1 MILANITVSRADAPD
16 GWLLTVRVSERGGAT
31 KHRVSLSREYHAQL
45 TQDRATP
52 EQLAEASFAF
62 LLEREPKESILRS
75 FELPVIVRYF
85 PEYER
90 RIGDYLPE

>member
-1 MILANITVSRADAPD
+1 MMTVHVAEGS
-16 GWLLTVRVSERGGAT
+16 SAT
-31 KHRVSLSREYHAQL
+31 EHRVELSRDYHVKL
-45 TQDRATP
+45 TQGCATP
-52 EQLAEASFAF
+52 EELAEASFRF

-75 FELPVIVRYF
+75 FEMPVIARYF

>member
-1 MILANITVSRADAPD
+1 MAEISVSRADAPE
-16 GWLLTVRVSERGGAT
+16 GWLLMVRVSERGSAT
-31 KHRVSLSREYHAQL
+31 KHRVSLSRDYHLKL
-45 TQDRATP
+45 TQGCATP

-75 FELPVIVRYF
+75 FEMPVIARYF

-90 RIGDYLPE
+90 RIGDYLPK

>member
-1 MILANITVSRADAPD
+1 MAKITVSRADAPE

-31 KHRVSLSREYHAQL
+31 EHCVSLSCDYHAQL

-52 EQLAEASFAF
+52 EQLAQASFEF

-75 FELPVIVRYF
+75 FELPVIARYF

>member
-1 MILANITVSRADAPD
+1 MAEISVSRADAPN

-31 KHRVSLSREYHAQL
+31 KHRVSLSRDYHAQL
-45 TQDRATP
+45 TQGRATP
-52 EQLAEASFAF
+52 EQLAQASFEF

-75 FELPVIVRYF
+75 FELPVIARYF

>member
-1 MILANITVSRADAPD
+1 MTKISISRADATD
-16 GWLLTVRVSERGGAT
+16 GWMMTVRVAEGSSAT
-31 KHRVSLSREYHAQL
+31 EHRVGLSRDYHVKL
-45 TQDRATP
+45 TQGCATP
-52 EQLAEASFAF
+52 EQLAEASFRF

-75 FELPVIVRYF
+75 FEMPVIAHYF

>member
-1 MILANITVSRADAPD
+1 LAEISVSRADTPD
-16 GWLLTVRVSERGGAT
+16 GWLLTVRVSERGSAT
-31 KHRVSLSREYHAQL
+31 EHRVSLSRDYHVKL
-45 TQDRATP
+45 TQGCATP
-52 EQLAEASFAF
+52 EQLAEASFRF

-75 FELPVIVRYF
+75 FEMSVIARYF

>member
-1 MILANITVSRADAPD
+1 MAEISVSRADTLD

-31 KHRVSLSREYHAQL
+31 EHRVSLSCDYHAQL
-45 TQDRATP
+45 TQGRATP

-75 FELPVIVRYF
+75 FELPVIARYF
-85 PEYER
+85 GDYER
-90 RIGDYLPE
+90 RIGDYLPK

>member
-1 MILANITVSRADAPD
+1 MADISVSRADAPN

-31 KHRVSLSREYHAQL
+31 KHRVSLSRDYHAQL
-45 TQDRATP
+45 TQGRATP
-52 EQLAEASFAF
+52 EQLAKASFAF

>member
-1 MILANITVSRADAPD
+1 MADISVSRADAPN

-31 KHRVSLSREYHAQL
+31 KHRVSLSRDYHAQL
-45 TQDRATP
+45 TQGHATP

>member
-1 MILANITVSRADAPD
+1 MAEISVSRADAPN

-31 KHRVSLSREYHAQL
+31 KHRVSLSRDYHEKL
-45 TQDRATP
+45 TQGSATP

-75 FELPVIVRYF
+75 FELPVIARYF
-85 PEYER
+85 SDYER
-90 RIGDYLPE
+90 RIGDYLPK

>member
-1 MILANITVSRADAPD
+1 MAKITVSRADAPD
-16 GWLLTVRVSERGGAT
+16 CLLLTVRVSERCGASE
-31 KHRVSLSREYHAQL
+31 HRVSLSCDYHAQL

-75 FELPVIVRYF
+75 FEMPVIARYF
-85 PEYER
+85 GDYER
-90 RIGDYLPE
+90 SIGDYLPK